1 MEVTSAYGGLRK
13 LLTASP
19 QTFPT
24 LLANLATEEDKVGA
38 SPGWMEVGRKVG
50 IQYC

>member
-19 QTFPT
+19 QTFPA
-24 LLANLATEEDKVGA
+24 LLANLDREEKLPRQIGA
-38 SPGWMEVGRKVG
+38 AER
-50 IQYC
+50 